1 MPYASAC
8 NLDTESARDALW
20 QTRHLA
26 NFSVPVA
33 LYRACVVPCPKDEMT
48 RRPST
53 QTRLRILSILIL
65 LIVSLVIGGLI
76 YLRNNRCVLA
86 LRGTNATL
94 TITGWRAQ
102 AACDRIMAQLGVPV
116 SQWPGMIR
124 VRAAYVPSVL
134 CQSADG
140 LTTYIVNGQP
150 AAYGGMGLQLCR
162 MQSVQEVYPGDYP
175 PDKDAIDFFPR

>member
-1 MPYASAC
+1 MPPVSH
-8 NLDTESARDALW
+8 AR
-20 QTRHLA
+20 R
-26 NFSVPVA
+26 FKRSVIA
-33 LYRACVVPCPKDEMT
+33 A
-48 RRPST
+48 
-53 QTRLRILSILIL
+53 
-65 LIVSLVIGGLI
+65 SLVLIAAIVIVGGGLI
-76 YLRNNRCVLA
+76 WLRNNRCVLA

-102 AACDRIMAQLGVPV
+102 AVCNRIMAELAVPV
-116 SQWPGMIR
+116 SQWPGLIR

-134 CQSADG
+134 CQSTEG
-140 LTTYIVNGQP
+140 LTTYTVNGQP

>member
-1 MPYASAC
+1 MIRRPLFPARFRIASA
-8 NLDTESARDALW
+8 A
-20 QTRHLA
+20 
-26 NFSVPVA
+26 
-33 LYRACVVPCPKDEMT
+33 
-48 RRPST
+48 
-53 QTRLRILSILIL
+53 IL
-65 LIVSLVIGGLI
+65 LIAGLIGGGAI

-94 TITGWRAQ
+94 TIAGWGAQ
-102 AACDRIMAQLGVPV
+102 SACDRIMAQLGIPV

-124 VRAAYVPSVL
+124 VRSAYVPSIL
-134 CQSADG
+134 CQSTDG

-175 PDKDAIDFFPR
+175 PDKDAIDFYPR